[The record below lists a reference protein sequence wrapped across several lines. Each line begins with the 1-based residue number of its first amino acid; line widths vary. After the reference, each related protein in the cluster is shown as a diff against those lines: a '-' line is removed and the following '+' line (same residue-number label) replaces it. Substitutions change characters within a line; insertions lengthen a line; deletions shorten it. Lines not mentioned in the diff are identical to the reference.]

1 MALYSV
7 TDKTTQFSRGDERFA
22 VEGGMV
28 EMPSAIAADY
38 VQAGILV
45 LQSEAAPAEKPM
57 TAAEKKAAAKAAAA
71 AADQES
77 AG

>member
-7 TDKTTQFSRGDERFA
+7 TDKTTHFSRGEESFA

-38 VQAGILV
+38 VQAGILI
-45 LQSEAAPAEKPM
+45 LATEEAPAEKPVS
-57 TAAEKKAAAKAAAA
+57 KKKSKT
-71 AADQES
+71 AADQEA